1 MEERYPKS
9 LAEFEDQFGSAEQCW
24 QYLFELRWPDGFV
37 CPRCHGG
44 RYWRSKGNLLVCAGC
59 QFQASVTAGT
69 VFQDTRKP
77 LSTWFRA
84 MWWVTSQK
92 NGASALG
99 LQRVLGLGSY
109 RTAWAWLHKLRRAMV
124 RPGRDRLH
132 GLVQVDETYWGAIE
146 EGHQGREPGKKALIA
161 VAVEKDGRRCGRI
174 RMRRVRDASAGS
186 LHPFIQDSVDPG
198 STVETD
204 GWRGY
209 SGLASLGYVHHP
221 GNQGR
226 LGLPGVEADLLPY
239 AHRVI
244 SLLKRWLLGTHQGA
258 ISAEHLDYY
267 LDEFAFRFN
276 RRTSQ
281 YRGKL
286 FYRLVQQ
293 AVQVAP
299 APYQSLI
306 RHVRGRPGRKPKP

>member
-1 MEERYPKS
+1 MEEHYPKS
-9 LAEFEDQFGSAEQCW
+9 LAEFEEMFGSVEQCRH
-24 QYLFELRWPDGFV
+24 YLFELRWPDGFD
-37 CPRCHGG
+37 CPRCHGR
-44 RYWRSKGNLLVCAGC
+44 RYWPSKTSLLVCANC
-59 QFQASVTAGT
+59 QYQVSVTAGT
-69 VFQDTRKP
+69 VFQDTHKP

-109 RTAWAWLHKLRRAMV
+109 RTAWTWLHKLRRAMV

-132 GLVQVDETYWGAIE
+132 GQVQVDETYWGALE
-146 EGHQGREPGKKALIA
+146 EGRQGREPGKKAMIV
-161 VAVEKDGRRCGRI
+161 VAVEKDGRKCGRT
-174 RMRRVRDASAGS
+174 RLRRVQDASGPS
-186 LHPFIQDSVDPG
+186 LCAFVKDNVEPG
-198 STVETD
+198 SMVETD
-204 GWRGY
+204 GWSGY
-209 SGLASLGYVHHP
+209 GGLRALGYVHQP
-221 GNQGR
+221 GTQGR
-226 LGLPGVEADLLPY
+226 LDVPGADDDLLPY

-244 SLLKRWLLGTHQGA
+244 SLFKRWLLGTHQGA

-293 AVQVAP
+293 AVQADP

-306 RHVRGRPGRKPKP
+306 RHVRGRKPKL